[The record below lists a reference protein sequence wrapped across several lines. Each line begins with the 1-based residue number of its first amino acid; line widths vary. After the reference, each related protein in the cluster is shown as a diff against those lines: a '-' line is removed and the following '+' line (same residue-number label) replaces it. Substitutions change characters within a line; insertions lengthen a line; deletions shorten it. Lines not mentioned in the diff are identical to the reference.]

1 MPSATLFKYD
11 ELKGKILSESQME
24 SPSNEHL
31 SSQLKDEM
39 ISIQGTFINIITEFM
54 SCVVIDGSADKHYQ
68 RYIGTFFE
76 NFEQKRKDIHEFA
89 LESFSTPELRLHL
102 KEHLQTLDDME
113 RSFEKTASTIE
124 GLGELLGHK
133 NQVENAQSKK
143 IQKLEDEIENA
154 VTEIKN
160 NSAAVKENELL
171 RIEKQELLNKI
182 GTLETEI
189 SDLNV
194 TISAVKKDGQE
205 QIEALEEVQEGL
217 AGRLAEFEEISEN
230 FINHFLKFSEL
241 YEGPSENATFQ
252 EMVEFACEFAEK
264 VEGDNR
270 WLLTKVSDCE
280 EIIGKMR
287 VNSQEQD
294 QKNSNKDRTMGQFLE
309 ELTCLTQ
316 HNEERFNLIEGVAS
330 EFEEYLRE
338 GVVRVKNP
346 LIPGL

>member
-1 MPSATLFKYD
+1 MPSATLSKYD

-24 SPSNEHL
+24 GPSSEHL

-39 ISIQGTFINIITEFM
+39 ISIQGTFINILTEFL
-54 SCVVIDGSADKHYQ
+54 SSVVIDGNAENHYQ

-76 NFEQKRKDIHEFA
+76 NFEQKRKEIHDFA

-113 RSFEKTASTIE
+113 RAFEKAASTVE
-124 GLGELLGHK
+124 GLDELLGHK
-133 NQVENAQSKK
+133 NELEIAQSQK
-143 IQKLEDEIENA
+143 IESLEDEIENA

-182 GTLETEI
+182 GAMETEI

-194 TISAVKKDGQE
+194 TLSAVKKDSQK
-205 QIEALEEVQEGL
+205 QIESLEEVQEGL
-217 AGRLAEFEEISEN
+217 AGRLSEFEEISEN
-230 FINHFLKFSEL
+230 FINNFLKFSEL
-241 YEGPSENATFQ
+241 YEGPQENATFQ
-252 EMVEFACEFAEK
+252 EMADFACEFAEK

-280 EIIGKMR
+280 EIIEKMR
-287 VNSQEQD
+287 VNSQQQD
-294 QKNSNKDRTMGQFLE
+294 KKNMNKDQSMAQFLE

-316 HNEERFNLIEGVAS
+316 HNEERFDLIEGVAS

-338 GVVRVKNP
+338 GIVRVKNP